1 MTAPNHVQLWTE
13 AEWNPEWK
21 PYPENPSSIPMNFPN
36 KKALALGMEFAHHC
50 TKPAHTILVN
60 VGIDKNDDPMESRI
74 AFCWLSLVNGRFLPH
89 YGECLLHEFD
99 PHSFMFDLTS
109 FHCLL

>member
-1 MTAPNHVQLWTE
+1 MDAPNHAQLWTE
-13 AEWNPEWK
+13 AEWQ
-21 PYPENPSSIPMNFPN
+21 PYPENPSSIPMNVPN

-60 VGIDKNDDPMESRI
+60 VGIDKKDDPMESRI

-99 PHSFMFDLTS
+99 NNSYMIDVTP
-109 FHCLL
+109 FHILL

>member
-13 AEWNPEWK
+13 AEWKPEWK
-21 PYPENPSSIPMNFPN
+21 PYPKNPSSIPMNVTDE
-36 KKALALGMEFAHHC
+36 KAFALGMEFAHHC

-60 VGIDKNDDPMESRI
+60 VGIDKKDDPMESRI

-99 PHSFMFDLTS
+99 PYSFMFDLTS